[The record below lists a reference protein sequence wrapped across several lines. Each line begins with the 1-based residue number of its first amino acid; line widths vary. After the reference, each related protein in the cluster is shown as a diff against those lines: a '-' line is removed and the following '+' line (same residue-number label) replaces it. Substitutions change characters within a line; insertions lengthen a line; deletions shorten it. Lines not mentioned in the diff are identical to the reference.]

1 MQHILKRKAKNVIL
15 YITSRLF
22 STAKSTVS
30 FGEKTASDVEN
41 HVSRFAFLRTCC
53 KDLEILSSCLR
64 MIGARYYKFHANLT
78 G

>member
-41 HVSRFAFLRTCC
+41 HVSRFVFLLLQRFGNPQYNT
-53 KDLEILSSCLR
+53 R
-64 MIGARYYKFHANLT
+64 NWIGN
-78 G
+78 